1 MEYLCLLEEYM
12 DSLREQER
20 SEGTIE
26 KYRRDVTSFL
36 TFLEGEEISK
46 TAVLRFKEALQTT
59 HAPSTV
65 NSMLVAVNGFLRFI
79 DRPDCRV
86 GLLKQ
91 QHRLFREE
99 EKELTREEYERLVQ
113 SAKKRELPISG

>member
-36 TFLEGEEISK
+36 AFLNGEEISK
-46 TAVLRFKEALQTT
+46 NAVLRFKEAL
-59 HAPSTV
+59 
-65 NSMLVAVNGFLRFI
+65 
-79 DRPDCRV
+79 
-86 GLLKQ
+86 
-91 QHRLFREE
+91 
-99 EKELTREEYERLVQ
+99 
-113 SAKKRELPISG
+113 